1 MQKLLVSASIAA
13 CVATGCSSGP
23 IEPLPPLRAGAI
35 PGSVVVEREKSI
47 VGLPATMFFSIDG
60 KRIYAAQIGQAFT
73 FEIDPGEY
81 NFGYDLGFNKCR
93 QRVIIRQGRRYFL
106 LLRPVC
112 DIELKDLSVN
122 PNPVYARPLYSG
134 STAYGASTPA
144 YPATSAT
151 PNAAESR
158 DLWLD

>member
-1 MQKLLVSASIAA
+1 MRKLLVSASIAA

-35 PGSVVVEREKSI
+35 PASVVVQREKSV

-81 NFGYDLGFNKCR
+81 IFGYELGFNKCS

-112 DIELKDLSVN
+112 DIELKDLSLN
-122 PNPVYARPLYSG
+122 PNPVYARPLDTG
-134 STAYGASTPA
+134 SAAYGAATPA
-144 YPATSAT
+144 YPSTSAA
-151 PNAAESR
+151 PDAAESR
-158 DLWLD
+158 ELWLD